1 MRCASCHREIEL
13 GPERR
18 VAFRDT
24 CEGCDADLH
33 SCVHCAHY
41 EPGAYNDCRE
51 PSAERVRDRDRAN
64 RCDWF
69 QPGDRTGEGADG
81 RGAALA
87 DLDALFKKP
96 SGPR

>member
-1 MRCASCHREIEL
+1 VRCVGCNREISL
-13 GPERR
+13 GPGER
-18 VAFRDT
+18 VGFRDA
-24 CEGCDADLH
+24 CEGCDTDLH

-51 PSAERVRDRDRAN
+51 PSAERVGDRERAN

-69 QPGDRTGEGADG
+69 QPGGGGGARDSA

-87 DLDALFKKP
+87 SLDSLFKK
-96 SGPR
+96 

>member
-1 MRCASCHREIEL
+1 METAARRRCS
-13 GPERR
+13 R
-18 VAFRDT
+18 V
-24 CEGCDADLH
+24 C
-33 SCVHCAHY
+33 
-41 EPGAYNDCRE
+41 EPGS